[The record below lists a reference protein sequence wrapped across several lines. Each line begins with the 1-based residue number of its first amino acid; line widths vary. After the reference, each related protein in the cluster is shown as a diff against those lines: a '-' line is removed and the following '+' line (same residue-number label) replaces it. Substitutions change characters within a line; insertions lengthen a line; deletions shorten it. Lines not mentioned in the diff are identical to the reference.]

1 MITHLFFYFVFI
13 LFCRVYSIIVTVFI
27 IRKVC
32 FNCCDI
38 KPHSFKFK
46 NLSELCNNF
55 ILAEYDYMR
64 NLYKTK
70 LLIPSMISNRV
81 KIGAVLAVAVVFVGY
96 CAYASQHAFDLKGE
110 PESYPY
116 QMNVG
121 ESTLE
126 TTLETYSGGDPAR
139 MIQYTLINP
148 QVKRVYVLFKA
159 SEDETDNPHL
169 VKAAASV
176 GEGLG
181 AAIGK
186 KEVNMDPE
194 DVIPR
199 EITWFQRV
207 LIFSGVMGTEIEPV
221 VYFKTPNVG
230 GTQDRIIV
238 GEGIIIIESST
249 YQNAYYLAS
258 FVRQMVMQ

>member
-1 MITHLFFYFVFI
+1 
-13 LFCRVYSIIVTVFI
+13 
-27 IRKVC
+27 
-32 FNCCDI
+32 
-38 KPHSFKFK
+38 
-46 NLSELCNNF
+46 
-55 ILAEYDYMR
+55 MR
-64 NLYKTK
+64 NLLKTK
-70 LLIPSMISNRV
+70 CQILSMISNRV
-81 KIGAVLAVAVVFVGY
+81 KIGAVLAVVVVIVGY

-116 QMNVG
+116 QINVG
-121 ESTLE
+121 EGTLE

-148 QVKRVYVLFKA
+148 GVNRVYVLFKA

-169 VKAAASV
+169 VKAAASI

-186 KEVNMDPE
+186 KELDMDPE

-207 LIFSGVMGTEIEPV
+207 LIFTGIMGTESEPV
-221 VYFKTPNVG
+221 IYFKTPNVG
-230 GTQDRIIV
+230 GVQDRIIV
-238 GEGIIIIESST
+238 AEGLIIIESSS
-249 YQNAYYLAS
+249 YENAYYLAS
-258 FVRQMVMQ
+258 FVRHVVMQ

>member
-1 MITHLFFYFVFI
+1 
-13 LFCRVYSIIVTVFI
+13 
-27 IRKVC
+27 
-32 FNCCDI
+32 
-38 KPHSFKFK
+38 
-46 NLSELCNNF
+46 
-55 ILAEYDYMR
+55 
-64 NLYKTK
+64 
-70 LLIPSMISNRV
+70 MISNRV
-81 KIGAVLAVAVVFVGY
+81 KIGAVLAVVVVIVGY

-116 QMNVG
+116 QINVG
-121 ESTLE
+121 EGTLE

-148 QVKRVYVLFKA
+148 GVNRVYVLFKA

-169 VKAAASV
+169 VKAAASI

-186 KEVNMDPE
+186 KELDMDPE

-207 LIFSGVMGTEIEPV
+207 LIFTGIMGTESEPV
-221 VYFKTPNVG
+221 IYFKTPNVG
-230 GTQDRIIV
+230 GVQDRIIV
-238 GEGIIIIESST
+238 AEGLIIIESSS
-249 YQNAYYLAS
+249 YENAYYLAS
-258 FVRQMVMQ
+258 FVRHVVMQ

>member
-1 MITHLFFYFVFI
+1 
-13 LFCRVYSIIVTVFI
+13 
-27 IRKVC
+27 
-32 FNCCDI
+32 
-38 KPHSFKFK
+38 
-46 NLSELCNNF
+46 
-55 ILAEYDYMR
+55 
-64 NLYKTK
+64 
-70 LLIPSMISNRV
+70 MISNRV
-81 KIGAVLAVAVVFVGY
+81 KIGAVLAVAVVFIGY
-96 CAYASQHAFDLKGE
+96 CTYASQHAFDLKGE

-116 QMNVG
+116 QLNVG
-121 ESTLE
+121 EDTLE

-148 QVKRVYVLFKA
+148 GVKRVYILFKA

-169 VKAAASV
+169 VKAAASI

-186 KEVNMDPE
+186 KKLDMDPE

-207 LIFSGVMGTEIEPV
+207 LIFTGVMGTEPEPV
-221 VYFKTPNVG
+221 IYFKTPNVG
-230 GTQDRIIV
+230 GAQNRIIV
-238 GEGIIIIESST
+238 AEGIIIIESSS
-249 YQNAYYLAS
+249 YENAHFLAS